1 MEKFLVT
8 TKPPPVIIPAP
19 DQSMEKIAYNSVST
33 IPTQEPN
40 DQNRL
45 GYHVWLWLTKQEGT
59 LEEAVRVA
67 KARTLIPEEEVL
79 RIIKQKLRE
88 QGGLKNHPLLLSDP
102 DFSRE

>member
-1 MEKFLVT
+1 MT
-8 TKPPPVIIPAP
+8 TKPPPAIIPAP
-19 DQSMEKIAYNSVST
+19 EESMEKIAYNSVST

-67 KARTLIPEEEVL
+67 KARTLIPEEEVVK
-79 RIIKQKLRE
+79 IIKENLRKV
-88 QGGLKNHPLLLSDP
+88 GVRGI
-102 DFSRE
+102 